1 MRKSGSADLPLHGGH
16 VPKWLADRMTRLG
29 AVMTQAIV
37 HQYGR
42 DEFLRRLAHPFWFQS
57 FGALMGMDW
66 HSSGITTSVLGALKR
81 GLTPLSGE
89 LGLHVCGGRG
99 KHSRLTPRELL
110 SVGDRVGFDGGALAS
125 ASRLVAKVDSAAIQ
139 DGFELY
145 LHGFVVTNDGHWA
158 VVQQGMNGERKQA
171 RRYHWLSEGLKS
183 FVQEP
188 HAAIEGAS
196 QGNIINLTD
205 RRAENSRRKQVELL
219 ATLGPDRITR
229 ELAALSPARDLA
241 GRAPSDREQPAQAT
255 LPHLALPAHHD
266 VRADD
271 VHLRRL
277 HGNLAAAAER
287 GPIDFPDL
295 LLTPGVGA
303 RTVRALALVA
313 EVLHGTPC
321 RFDDPARFSLAH
333 GGKDRHPFPV
343 PLKVYDETIRV
354 LRSAVDKAKLGQEDM
369 LFALQKLD
377 QESRRLERAANGPP
391 FEDFISDE
399 FERSYENGGRSV
411 FGWEPPA
418 AGTKDSRSAGRAR
431 K

>member
-1 MRKSGSADLPLHGGH
+1 
-16 VPKWLADRMTRLG
+16 
-29 AVMTQAIV
+29 
-37 HQYGR
+37 
-42 DEFLRRLAHPFWFQS
+42 
-57 FGALMGMDW
+57 
-66 HSSGITTSVLGALKR
+66 
-81 GLTPLSGE
+81 
-89 LGLHVCGGRG
+89 
-99 KHSRLTPRELL
+99 
-110 SVGDRVGFDGGALAS
+110 
-125 ASRLVAKVDSAAIQ
+125 
-139 DGFELY
+139 
-145 LHGFVVTNDGHWA
+145 
-158 VVQQGMNGERKQA
+158 
-171 RRYHWLSEGLKS
+171 
-183 FVQEP
+183 
-188 HAAIEGAS
+188 
-196 QGNIINLTD
+196 
-205 RRAENSRRKQVELL
+205 
-219 ATLGPDRITR
+219 
-229 ELAALSPARDLA
+229 
-241 GRAPSDREQPAQAT
+241 
-255 LPHLALPAHHD
+255 

-399 FERSYENGGRSV
+399 FERSYEYGGRSV